1 MRKTQTPARTAALA
15 VSTLSFALF
24 AMLASPGATAASGNP
39 ASGNSAADIPAG
51 IRFAMQRDLGIM
63 PGQIPQYLAAE
74 KRAPQIERNA
84 RSTLGD
90 SYAGTWLERNQR
102 GEYESVVAVSN
113 PRDAA
118 KARAPGVQV
127 RLVSYSL
134 RQLEAAHARL
144 DGAAKAIRVTGK
156 AGRLDP
162 RIHTWHVDPM
172 SNSVVVT
179 TDPDAADAAVDF
191 VAASGADARTIRF
204 AEAQGRPQTTQLA
217 DVGIFGGE
225 QIRIG
230 TGSCSVGFAVTLG
243 PNEGYVTA
251 GHCGTAGLAV
261 VHVASGYTSGA
272 IVQSVFPV
280 SDFAIVH
287 DTFGWTHPEGRVLT
301 YQFGGGPL
309 PVVGGT
315 PAALNA
321 QICRSGF
328 TTGARCGFL
337 TAIGVTVN
345 YGGGNIVNGLSQAS
359 ACVGRGDSGGSFITP
374 AGQAQGVTSGGLLPT
389 GGNDN
394 CALTAPVTYFQ
405 PLQPILASIPGL
417 TLRTSP

>member
-1 MRKTQTPARTAALA
+1 MRKTHTPARTAALA
-15 VSTLSFALF
+15 VSMLASALV
-24 AMLASPGATAASGNP
+24 ATIASPGAMAAPGNP
-39 ASGNSAADIPAG
+39 TADIPAE

-63 PGQIPQYLAAE
+63 PGQIPQYLTAE
-74 KRAPQIERNA
+74 KRAPEIERSARNA
-84 RSTLGD
+84 LGD
-90 SYAGTWLERNQR
+90 SYAGTWLERNAL
-102 GEYESVVAVSN
+102 GEYGSVVAVSS

-118 KARAPGVQV
+118 KARALGAKV
-127 RLVSYSL
+127 RVVGHSL
-134 RQLEAAHARL
+134 KQLEAARARL
-144 DGAAKAIRVTGK
+144 DGAAQTIRVTGK

-162 RIHTWHVDPM
+162 RIHSWHVDPM

-179 TDPDAADAAVDF
+179 TDPGAADAAVDF
-191 VAASGADARTIRF
+191 VAVSGADARTIRF
-204 AEAQGRPQTTQLA
+204 EEAQGRPQTTQLA
-217 DVGIFGGE
+217 DVSIFGGE

-230 TGSCSVGFAVTLG
+230 TGLCSVGFALTLG

-251 GHCGTAGLAV
+251 GHCGAAGLAV
-261 VHVASGYTSGA
+261 VHVASGYTSGTIA
-272 IVQSVFPV
+272 QSTFPG

-287 DTFGWTHPEGRVLT
+287 DTFGWTHPDGRVLT

-328 TTGARCGFL
+328 ATGARCGFL
-337 TAIGVTVN
+337 TATGVTVN
-345 YGGGNIVNGLSQAS
+345 YGSGNIVNGLSQSS

-374 AGQAQGVTSGGLLPT
+374 AGQAQGVTSGGAIPT
-389 GGNDN
+389 GSNDN
-394 CALTAPVTYFQ
+394 CALAAPVTFFQ

-417 TLRTSP
+417 TLRTFP

>member
-1 MRKTQTPARTAALA
+1 MRKTHTPARTAALA
-15 VSTLSFALF
+15 VSMLASALV
-24 AMLASPGATAASGNP
+24 ATIASPGAMAAPGI
-39 ASGNSAADIPAG
+39 SAADIPAE

-74 KRAPQIERNA
+74 KRAPEIERNA
-84 RSTLGD
+84 RNALGD
-90 SYAGTWLERNQR
+90 SYAGTWLERDTQ
-102 GEYESVVAVSN
+102 GEYGSVVAVSN

-118 KARAPGVQV
+118 KARALGAQV
-127 RLVSYSL
+127 RVVGHSL
-134 RQLEAAHARL
+134 KQLEAARARL
-144 DGAAKAIRVTGK
+144 DGAAQTIRVTGK

-162 RIHTWHVDPM
+162 RIHSWHVDPM

-179 TDPDAADAAVDF
+179 TDPGAADAAVDF
-191 VAASGADARTIRF
+191 VAVSGADARTIRF
-204 AEAQGRPQTTQLA
+204 EEAQGRPQTTQLA
-217 DVGIFGGE
+217 DVSIFGGE

-230 TGSCSVGFAVTLG
+230 TGLCSVGFALTLG

-251 GHCGTAGLAV
+251 GHCGAAGLAV
-261 VHVASGYTSGA
+261 VHVASGYTSGTIA
-272 IVQSVFPV
+272 QSTFPG

-287 DTFGWTHPEGRVLT
+287 DTFGWTHPDGRVLT

-328 TTGARCGFL
+328 ATGARCGFL
-337 TAIGVTVN
+337 TATGVTVN
-345 YGGGNIVNGLSQAS
+345 YGSGNIVNGLSQSS

-374 AGQAQGVTSGGLLPT
+374 AGQAQGVTSGGAIPT
-389 GGNDN
+389 GSNDN
-394 CALTAPVTYFQ
+394 CALAAPVTFFQ

-417 TLRTSP
+417 TLRTFP

>member
-1 MRKTQTPARTAALA
+1 MRKTHTPARTAALA
-15 VSTLSFALF
+15 VSMLASALV
-24 AMLASPGATAASGNP
+24 ATIASPGAMAAPGI
-39 ASGNSAADIPAG
+39 SAADIPAE

-74 KRAPQIERNA
+74 KRAPEIERNA
-84 RSTLGD
+84 RNALGD
-90 SYAGTWLERNQR
+90 SYAGTWLERDTQ
-102 GEYESVVAVSN
+102 GEYGSVVAVSN

-118 KARAPGVQV
+118 KARALGAQV
-127 RLVSYSL
+127 RGVGHSL
-134 RQLEAAHARL
+134 KQLEAARARL
-144 DGAAKAIRVTGK
+144 DGAAQTIRVTGK

-162 RIHTWHVDPM
+162 RIHSWHVDPM

-179 TDPDAADAAVDF
+179 TDPGAADAAVDF
-191 VAASGADARTIRF
+191 VAVSGADARTIRF
-204 AEAQGRPQTTQLA
+204 EEAQGRPQTTQLA
-217 DVGIFGGE
+217 DVSIFGGE

-230 TGSCSVGFAVTLG
+230 TGLCSVGFALTLG

-251 GHCGTAGLAV
+251 GHCGAAGLAV
-261 VHVASGYTSGA
+261 VHVASGYTSGTIA
-272 IVQSVFPV
+272 QSTFPG

-287 DTFGWTHPEGRVLT
+287 DTFGWTHPDGRVLT

-328 TTGARCGFL
+328 ATGARCGFL
-337 TAIGVTVN
+337 TATGVTVN
-345 YGGGNIVNGLSQAS
+345 YGSGNIVNGLSQSS

-374 AGQAQGVTSGGLLPT
+374 AGQAQGVTSGGAIPT
-389 GGNDN
+389 GSNDN
-394 CALTAPVTYFQ
+394 CALAAPVTFFQ

-417 TLRTSP
+417 TLRTFP

>member
-1 MRKTQTPARTAALA
+1 MRKTHTPARTAALA
-15 VSTLSFALF
+15 VSMLASALV
-24 AMLASPGATAASGNP
+24 ATIASPGAMAAPGI
-39 ASGNSAADIPAG
+39 SAADIPAE

-74 KRAPQIERNA
+74 KRAPEIERNA
-84 RSTLGD
+84 RNALGD
-90 SYAGTWLERNQR
+90 SYAGTWLERDTQ
-102 GEYESVVAVSN
+102 GEYGSVVAVSN

-118 KARAPGVQV
+118 KARALGAQV
-127 RLVSYSL
+127 RVVGHSL
-134 RQLEAAHARL
+134 KQLEAARARL
-144 DGAAKAIRVTGK
+144 DGAAQTIRVTGK

-162 RIHTWHVDPM
+162 RIHSWHVDPM

-179 TDPDAADAAVDF
+179 TDPGAADAAVDL
-191 VAASGADARTIRF
+191 VAVSGADARTIRIE
-204 AEAQGRPQTTQLA
+204 EAQGRPQTTQLA
-217 DVGIFGGE
+217 DVSIFGGE

-230 TGSCSVGFAVTLG
+230 TGLCSVGFALTLG

-251 GHCGTAGLAV
+251 GHCGAAGLAV
-261 VHVASGYTSGA
+261 VHVASGYTSGTIA
-272 IVQSVFPV
+272 QSTFPG

-287 DTFGWTHPEGRVLT
+287 DTFGWTHPDGRVLT

-328 TTGARCGFL
+328 ATGARCGFL
-337 TAIGVTVN
+337 TATGVTVN
-345 YGGGNIVNGLSQAS
+345 YGSGNIVNGLSQSS
-359 ACVGRGDSGGSFITP
+359 ACVGRGDSGGIFITP
-374 AGQAQGVTSGGLLPT
+374 AGQAQGVTSGGAIPT
-389 GGNDN
+389 GSNDN
-394 CALTAPVTYFQ
+394 CALAAPVTFFQ

-417 TLRTSP
+417 TLRTFP